1 MKKILSIVFAALLAC
16 LAALCVVGV
25 GKGFLDSTI
34 DAVSPISEASSESKL
49 DDSAQA
55 HSEESS
61 VCFNS
66 MAEYIAY
73 MTEQTNNSASISECS
88 SVASDGNT
96 TVYYYS
102 PDNLPSD
109 YEISNIIV
117 DDTGVTFRFSKVGG
131 VTITSNDKATMSL
144 YNSISTRTY
153 RDMDFITDVPTY
165 AMELAAA
172 IGAHH
177 TGGSLPPSVSST
189 YSGNVTAYI
198 PDIDQ
203 DNATIVGSQNIW
215 IGEDGLVHYNY
226 TPAYTQ
232 LSSNDAR
239 NYFEL
244 VLHTVSGSVTE

>member
-73 MTEQTNNSASISECS
+73 MTEQTNNSASISECN

-102 PDNLPSD
+102 PDKQHN
-109 YEISNIIV
+109 
-117 DDTGVTFRFSKVGG
+117 R
-131 VTITSNDKATMSL
+131 
-144 YNSISTRTY
+144 
-153 RDMDFITDVPTY
+153 
-165 AMELAAA
+165 
-172 IGAHH
+172 
-177 TGGSLPPSVSST
+177 
-189 YSGNVTAYI
+189 
-198 PDIDQ
+198 
-203 DNATIVGSQNIW
+203 
-215 IGEDGLVHYNY
+215 
-226 TPAYTQ
+226 
-232 LSSNDAR
+232 
-239 NYFEL
+239 
-244 VLHTVSGSVTE
+244 